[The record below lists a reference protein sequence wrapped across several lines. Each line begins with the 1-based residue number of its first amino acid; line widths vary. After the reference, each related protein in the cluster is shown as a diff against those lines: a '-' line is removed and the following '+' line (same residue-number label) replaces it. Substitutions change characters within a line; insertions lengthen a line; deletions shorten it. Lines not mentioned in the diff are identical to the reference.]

1 MLPKA
6 LGSANDFYAYLG
18 VGAGERKFLEN
29 HAFHRYTQIQVPK
42 RRGGNRLLMVPER
55 RLKFLQRKTH
65 QLLLQ
70 LYTPRAPVHGFVKQR
85 GAITNAGEHQR
96 RPYLLNIDVR
106 NFFGVI
112 SRRRVRGMLAS
123 MGLPDETAE
132 AICSIC
138 VTANQLPQGAPT
150 SPILSNLVAYRLD
163 RDLMTFAKAYRL
175 RYTRYADD
183 ISFSSYAP
191 PLALFNA
198 GLPIP
203 GRVKPDQL
211 SVALAAAF
219 SSNGFEVAA
228 DKVWYAGPKTRK
240 EVTGLVVNEFTN
252 VRRTFIRNLRA
263 ALYKTEKLGLAA
275 AQSDYQKKYKTQSTL
290 EQILRGRLE
299 WVAQVRG
306 RSFGPYR
313 TLAKRFNQLFPNSPI
328 PISPTYDEVAERSV
342 WVVEFWIDEASNG
355 QGTAFF
361 LESVG
366 LVTAHHVLES
376 LPSGATADLFRPSN
390 GGKKFKAW
398 PSSRKC
404 PYRDLMILEHDVPP
418 SEYLSLP
425 VVTSP
430 ERPHDHIA
438 ALGFPAYAP
447 GDQLSKR
454 SGQIHGSVT
463 RHAVKFV
470 EVSAVLSDGL
480 SGGPIVNDLHQVV
493 GIAHKGGGSEH
504 KQLAVDVSELL
515 KLATE

>member
-1 MLPKA
+1 MPTLPKA
-6 LGSANDFYAYLG
+6 LASANDFYAYLG
-18 VGAGERKFLEN
+18 VGAGERKFLEA
-29 HAFHRYTQIQVPK
+29 HAFHRYKRVNVPK
-42 RRGGNRLLMVPER
+42 RRGGTRPLMVPER
-55 RLKFLQRKTH
+55 RLKFLQRRTH

-70 LYTPRAPVHGFVKQR
+70 LYRPRAPVHGFVKQK
-85 GAITNAGEHQR
+85 GAITNANEHQK

-112 SRRRVRGMLAS
+112 SRRRVRGMLVS
-123 MGLPDETAE
+123 MGLPDDTAE
-132 AICSIC
+132 AVCSIC

-163 RDLMTFAKAYRL
+163 RDLMKFAKAYRL

-198 GLPIP
+198 GLPVP

-211 SVALAAAF
+211 SVALSAAF
-219 SSNGFEVAA
+219 SLNGFEVAA
-228 DKVWYAGPKTRK
+228 DKVWFADPKTRK

-252 VRRTFIRNLRA
+252 VRRTFVRNLRA

-275 AQSDYQKKYKTQSTL
+275 AQSDYQKRYKTKATL

-299 WVAQVRG
+299 WIAQVRG
-306 RSFGPYR
+306 RSFDPYR
-313 TLAKRFNQLFPNSPI
+313 TLGKRFNKLFPNSPVQI
-328 PISPTYDEVAERSV
+328 LPTYDEIAEGAV
-342 WVVEFWIDEASNG
+342 FVVEFDLGVGKPGA

-361 LESVG
+361 LEGIG
-366 LVTAHHVLES
+366 LATAYHVLEK
-376 LPSGATADLFRPSN
+376 LPSGMKADLFRPSN
-390 GGKKFKAW
+390 AGKKFKAW

-404 PYRDLMILEHDVPP
+404 PYRDLMILEHDVSP
-418 SEYLSLP
+418 SNYLSLP

-430 ERPHDHIA
+430 ERRNDHVV

-454 SGQIHGSVT
+454 HGQFYGNAT
-463 RHAVKFV
+463 RHAVKML
-470 EVSAVLSDGL
+470 EVSAVLSSGI
-480 SGGPIVNDLHQVV
+480 SGGPIINDLHQVV
-493 GIAHKGGGSEH
+493 GIAHKGGNSEP
-504 KQLAVDVSELL
+504 KQLAIEVSELL
-515 KLATE
+515 KL